1 MSLELEEETLK
12 KMCNLHFP
20 EYVLKMRQY
29 AKENNVPIIQDEG
42 LSFLI
47 SQILDFSAT
56 FISKFG
62 VSLIAYRI
70 SPSDIEPL

>member
-29 AKENNVPIIQDEG
+29 AKENNVPIIPG
-42 LSFLI
+42 
-47 SQILDFSAT
+47 
-56 FISKFG
+56 
-62 VSLIAYRI
+62 
-70 SPSDIEPL
+70 